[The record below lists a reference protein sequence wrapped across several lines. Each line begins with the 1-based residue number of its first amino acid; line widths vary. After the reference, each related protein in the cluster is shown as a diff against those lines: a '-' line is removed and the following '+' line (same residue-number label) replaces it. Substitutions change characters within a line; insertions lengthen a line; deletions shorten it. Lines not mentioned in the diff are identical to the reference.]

1 MLNEMKDNDAFWTV
15 GIHMS
20 VLSFQGSVETV
31 VCSVMAAYH
40 AQACYAA
47 LHRVV
52 LKVYFKVFHRA
63 LALHEFHSSIVVFLL
78 FILLYALCL
87 SALSQITARYCVGNF

>member
-31 VCSVMAAYH
+31 VCSIVAAYH
-40 AQACYAA
+40 VQACNAVM
-47 LHRVV
+47 HRVV
-52 LKVYFKVFHRA
+52 LKVYLKVFHR
-63 LALHEFHSSIVVFLL
+63 
-78 FILLYALCL
+78 FI
-87 SALSQITARYCVGNF
+87 YC